1 MVIARTGCSPG
12 PSRSPESIIGSDAGS
27 ATWTAR
33 RMASVPSG
41 AAVAGATAVR
51 GFVFGAGVFYKD
63 ETGDIFHTYSCY
75 ARGGDIL
82 LGTYNYLDLTPKG
95 RNETGP
101 SFNLTDWVRH
111 HDRYDDDGFV
121 DPTGRHRPKGADS
134 SCDAYEDRPE
144 GGRTQ

>member
-63 ETGDIFHTYSCY
+63 ETGDIFHTCSCC

-82 LGTYNYLDLTPKG
+82 LGTYNLLDLTPKG

-101 SFNLTDWVRH
+101 NHNLTDWVRH
-111 HDRYDDDGFV
+111 HDRYDDDGLV
-121 DPTGRHRPKGADS
+121 DPTGRYRPAGSDS
-134 SCDAYEDRPE
+134 SRDACEDRPE
-144 GGRTQ
+144 AGRGQ